1 MSSSWR
7 GRAASTPDGPAG
19 GGTRAAVSVRRKACF
34 PEDFSVKRLRAR
46 AAQNRHCGAA
56 ARYATLRILNELP
69 RICSGVDWMT
79 TTTARRPKKNL
90 KEDQLVNTTF
100 RVTEWAQTHFNQV
113 IIGVV
118 ALVAIVAVLVF
129 VANSRESGAR
139 QAEREMGT
147 ALTLMTQGEFAAAKE
162 SFAQVIERH
171 GGPQGTSARF
181 FKAECELQQNNY
193 KEAVDDYDGYLAHVN
208 EYPLFEAS
216 ALMGKALALE
226 GLENYLEAAR
236 TMAAAV
242 DKIDPK

>member
-1 MSSSWR
+1 
-7 GRAASTPDGPAG
+7 
-19 GGTRAAVSVRRKACF
+19 
-34 PEDFSVKRLRAR
+34 
-46 AAQNRHCGAA
+46 
-56 ARYATLRILNELP
+56 
-69 RICSGVDWMT
+69 MT

-193 KEAVDDYDGYLAHVN
+193 KEAVDDYDEYLAHVN

-242 DKIDPK
+242 DKIDPKDPRHYDAAFSAAEFYQRAGHHDEALKYYERVAKDGSGDLKSRAAVNAALLK